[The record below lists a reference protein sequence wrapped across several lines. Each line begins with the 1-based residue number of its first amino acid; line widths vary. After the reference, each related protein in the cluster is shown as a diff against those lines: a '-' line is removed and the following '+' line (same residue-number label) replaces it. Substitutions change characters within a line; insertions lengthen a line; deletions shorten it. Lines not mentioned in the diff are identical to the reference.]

1 MHGRGIGAG
10 RTAQK
15 SQPLRKQGTKAEA
28 EHDFLYGDV
37 TPHEAVLV
45 VACVLEVQLVDVGKL
60 TRAHRAS
67 RRCGFRVCGIYP
79 ERPCAPV
86 FVQEDFAHGNG
97 RGDADLGRLPI
108 AALFFDHAPKRKEA
122 DFFGHRSEME
132 NPAANANAFA
142 QREVERETRKPQ
154 PESDVVVNALQL
166 GPGGQ
171 SGRAKPGVLLGG
183 PDQGRQ
189 SLRCSPDVAEHERKP
204 GVSGQLVGKGTE
216 GGSLRRGRYPQ

>member
-1 MHGRGIGAG
+1 MCVRWMAECCIGGSYLVGGLGWLRSGCCLHGRGIGSG
-10 RTAQK
+10 RTAYK

-28 EHDFLYGDV
+28 EHDFLNGDV

-45 VACVLEVQLVDVGKL
+45 VACVLEVQLVDVGNL
-60 TRAHRAS
+60 M
-67 RRCGFRVCGIYP
+67 
-79 ERPCAPV
+79 
-86 FVQEDFAHGNG
+86 QEDFAHGHR

-108 AALFFDHAPKRKEA
+108 AALLFNHTPKRKEA
-122 DFFGHRSEME
+122 DFFGHKSEME
-132 NPAANANAFA
+132 NPATNANAFA
-142 QREVERETRKPQ
+142 QREVERETRKTQ

-171 SGRAKPGVLLGG
+171 PGRAKPGVLLGC

-204 GVSGQLVGKGTE
+204 GVSGQLVGKGPKGGGRE
-216 GGSLRRGRYPQ
+216 G